1 MMNANGDTR
10 GIPLLVRL
18 AGRGSRLKQSIVAT
32 VFLLFFIV
40 TSPVFAPSAVG
51 HAAGG
56 NDGAPALMDAAATS
70 DVGSGI
76 NSAALVTDLQTSSS
90 IDGTHGGR
98 FVPQYQSGLVAR
110 FASAD
115 DVQRGQA
122 PMPDNALAT
131 GATGTG
137 GGLLGWAY
145 DSFVDGASII
155 LGYGVRRSNFTFTRK
170 SDNASGTIVDRDY
183 PAYFL
188 IYSTKPS
195 FFENSRFGYTFM
207 IKLSSFDMNQQIAT
221 GTVIGGS
228 PVDVHTDLQGII
240 GYAVP
245 SLYYQW
251 GEHRS
256 TGTFFLI
263 GAGLGLATTT
273 YSGTIELRSP
283 TTTEVANVRDQS
295 FSLHPAWTT
304 FLEARWLHWGGYL
317 SIMRA
322 QLPGESYDTQFEDV
336 SFYLGYRLFF

>member
-1 MMNANGDTR
+1 MEPR
-10 GIPLLVRL
+10 P
-18 AGRGSRLKQSIVAT
+18 GRRAYYLS
-32 VFLLFFIV
+32 
-40 TSPVFAPSAVG
+40 
-51 HAAGG
+51 
-56 NDGAPALMDAAATS
+56 AAAALFM
-70 DVGSGI
+70 
-76 NSAALVTDLQTSSS
+76 SAALFLTIASASFAGEPPDRQ
-90 IDGTHGGR
+90 
-98 FVPQYQSGLVAR
+98 FFPQYGTGTAR
-110 FASAD
+110 IAASDGDAASSEH
-115 DVQRGQA
+115 VQA
-122 PMPDNALAT
+122 SMPDSTLAT
-131 GATGTG
+131 GATETG

-207 IKLSSFDMNQQIAT
+207 IKLSSFDMTQQIAS
-221 GTVIGGS
+221 GAVIGGT
-228 PVDVHTDLQGII
+228 PTDVHTDLEGII

-273 YSGTIELRSP
+273 YSGTIELRSA
-283 TTTEVANVRDQS
+283 TTTEVVNVRDDS
-295 FSLHPAWTT
+295 FSLHLAWTV
-304 FLEARWLHWGGYL
+304 FLEARWRHWGGYL

-322 QLPGESYDTQFEDV
+322 QLPGDTYDTVFEDV
-336 SFYLGYRLFF
+336 SLYLGYRFFF

>member
-1 MMNANGDTR
+1 MEGRPGSNAYYRFAAAVMLFSAAIVVVFGSMSS
-10 GIPLLVRL
+10 
-18 AGRGSRLKQSIVAT
+18 AGEAPDLWPASFDAGPPGSN
-32 VFLLFFIV
+32 LFPPYRIGMAS
-40 TSPVFAPSAVG
+40 SP
-51 HAAGG
+51 AAG
-56 NDGAPALMDAAATS
+56 DAVLR
-70 DVGSGI
+70 D
-76 NSAALVTDLQTSSS
+76 Q
-90 IDGTHGGR
+90 
-98 FVPQYQSGLVAR
+98 
-110 FASAD
+110 AS
-115 DVQRGQA
+115 
-122 PMPDNALAT
+122 MPESALAT
-131 GATGTG
+131 GTTGTG

-207 IKLSSFDMNQQIAT
+207 IKLSSFDMNQQIAS
-221 GTVIGGS
+221 GAVIGGT
-228 PVDVHTDLQGII
+228 PTDVHTDLEGII

-256 TGTFFLI
+256 TGTFFQI

-273 YSGTIELRSP
+273 YSGTIELRSAA
-283 TTTEVANVRDQS
+283 TTEVVDVRDNS
-295 FSLHPAWTT
+295 FSLHLAWTV
-304 FLEARWLHWGGYL
+304 FLEARWRHWGGYL

-322 QLPGESYDTQFEDV
+322 QLPGDSYDTQFEDV
-336 SFYLGYRLFF
+336 SLYLGYRLFF

>member
-1 MMNANGDTR
+1 MRAEMEQGPSKNAYHWLTAAV
-10 GIPLLVRL
+10 L
-18 AGRGSRLKQSIVAT
+18 
-32 VFLLFFIV
+32 LLFVALTQFFGSV
-40 TSPVFAPSAVG
+40 SFAGEAPDRQFFTQYG
-51 HAAGG
+51 TGAAR
-56 NDGAPALMDAAATS
+56 
-70 DVGSGI
+70 I
-76 NSAALVTDLQTSSS
+76 AALDIGAASSE
-90 IDGTHGGR
+90 H
-98 FVPQYQSGLVAR
+98 VQS
-110 FASAD
+110 
-115 DVQRGQA
+115 
-122 PMPDNALAT
+122 PMPNNTLAT

-137 GGLLGWAY
+137 GGLLSWAY

-207 IKLSSFDMNQQIAT
+207 IKLSTFDMNQQIAT
-221 GTVIGGS
+221 GAVIGGT
-228 PVDVHTDLQGII
+228 PTDVHTDLDGII

-273 YSGTIELRSP
+273 YSGTIELQSQ
-283 TTTEVANVRDQS
+283 TTTEVVSVRDDS
-295 FSLHPAWTT
+295 FSLHLAWTV
-304 FLEARWLHWGGYL
+304 FLEARWRHWGGYL

-322 QLPGESYDTQFEDV
+322 QLPGDTYDTVFEDA
-336 SFYLGYRLFF
+336 SLYLGYRFFF